1 MESRITAKI
10 ETVGFRPS
18 EISPRKMWTVLHD
31 NLLELYNDYCEISN
45 KMITELNKEWATE
58 NPDIEKTID
67 ESEMDK
73 MDPVE
78 RRMWELTDELQLL
91 KYNCFMRTAFD
102 ECAFRANELHP
113 DSYLS
118 GYVSQDLDGN
128 PVFMAR
134 IKQHPEMTMHFVFE
148 SK

>member
-18 EISPRKMWTVLHD
+18 EIRPKKMWTVLQD
-31 NLLELYNDYCEISN
+31 NMMELYNDYCEISN
-45 KMITELNKEWATE
+45 KMIPELNKEWETK
-58 NPDIEKTID
+58 NPDNED
-67 ESEMDK
+67 NESEMDK
-73 MDPVE
+73 MNPVE

-102 ECAFRANELHP
+102 ECAFRANEQHP

-118 GYVSQDLDGN
+118 GFVAQDLEGN